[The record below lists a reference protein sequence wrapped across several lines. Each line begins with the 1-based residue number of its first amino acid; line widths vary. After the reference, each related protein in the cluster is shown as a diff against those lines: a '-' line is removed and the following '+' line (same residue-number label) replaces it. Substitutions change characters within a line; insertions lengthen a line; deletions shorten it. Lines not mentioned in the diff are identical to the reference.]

1 MSLFKQIR
9 DKVDASIEPSLEALV
24 QYDYDEEMDSIVEDA
39 CEAAG
44 VPVNE
49 KGMNPKHFEKLSE
62 EEIQAL
68 MDAGAED
75 EDVDDG
81 FDQEDP
87 EELLAE
93 LPEAM
98 YAFVDPTSDLNA
110 DDEADIADDF
120 DDDYDD

>member
-1 MSLFKQIR
+1 MSLFKQI
-9 DKVDASIEPSLEALV
+9 KNNVDATIEPSLEALIR
-24 QYDYDEEMDSIVEDA
+24 YDYDEEMDEVIEDA

-44 VPVNE
+44 VPVKE
-49 KGMNPKHFEKLSE
+49 KGLTPKNFENLSDV
-62 EEIQAL
+62 EIQAL

-87 EELLAE
+87 EDLLSE
-93 LPEAM
+93 LPDAM
-98 YAFVDPTSDLNA
+98 YSFVDPTSDLDS

-120 DDDYDD
+120 DDEDY

>member
-9 DKVDASIEPSLEALV
+9 NNVEATIEPSLEALI
-24 QYDYDEEMDSIVEDA
+24 QYDYDEEMDSVVEDA

-44 VPVNE
+44 VPVKE
-49 KGMNPKHFEKLSE
+49 KGMNPKHFENLSD

-68 MDAGAED
+68 MDAGSED

-87 EELLAE
+87 DELLAE
-93 LPEAM
+93 LPDAM
-98 YAFVDPTSDLNA
+98 YSFVDPTSDLDA
-110 DDEADIADDF
+110 EDEADIADDF
-120 DDDYDD
+120 DDDLD